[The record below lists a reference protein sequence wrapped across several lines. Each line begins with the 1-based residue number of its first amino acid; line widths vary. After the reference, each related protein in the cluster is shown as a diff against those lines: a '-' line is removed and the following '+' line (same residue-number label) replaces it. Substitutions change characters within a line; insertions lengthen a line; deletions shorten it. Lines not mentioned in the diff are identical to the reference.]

1 MKEGTKMKAKNNFFK
16 QLISIMTVLSL
27 LFMVLGIQGNN
38 EVKAATLATLPAPIN
53 QIFPDA
59 DLAEGIRAVLQKAS
73 VTDVVTQEELESITK
88 LVVAGEKV
96 ASIQGIEYLTNLEYL
111 NLNGNQITDIS
122 PLSNLVKLTNLYIG
136 TNKITDISALQNLT
150 NLRELYLN
158 EDNISDISP
167 LANLTKMYSLNLG
180 ANHNLSDLS
189 PLSNMT
195 GLNYLTVTESKVK
208 DVTPIANLTDLYSLS
223 LNYNQIEDIS
233 PLASL
238 TSLHYFTAYVNQITD
253 ITPVANMT
261 RLNSLKIGNNKITD
275 LSPLAN
281 LSQLTWLEIG
291 TNQISDI
298 NAVKDLTK
306 LKMLNVGSNQISDI
320 SVLNNLSQLNSLFL
334 NNNQLGNEDMEVIG
348 GLTNLTTLFLSQ
360 NHITDIRPL
369 ASLSKMDSADFANQV
384 IKKPARNFSKTLSVP
399 NNITS
404 IDGTLVTPKTISNNG
419 TYDAPNVNWSSPS
432 YLPEVRYTFK
442 QDVAVGSTTSSYT
455 GIIIQPLNEPVD
467 YNVTF
472 NIDGNTS
479 EVKTVTEEDLIPE
492 PANPTKQGY
501 TFDGWYDAET
511 GGTKWDFTTG
521 QMPANDLMLYAH
533 FSVNSYQVNFDID
546 GAVMNE
552 AVVYDT
558 LLNEPTAP
566 TKQGYTFDGWYDA
579 ETGGNKWDFKTMK
592 MPANDV
598 TLYAHF
604 TVSSYQVNFDID
616 GAVTNEAIVYDT
628 LLNEPATP
636 TKQGY
641 TFDGWYDAETGGNKW
656 DFKTMKI
663 PANDVTLYA
672 HFTIN
677 NYQANFDIDGS
688 VTNETITYDTLLNEP
703 TAPTKQGFLFDGWY
717 DAEVGG
723 TKWDFNTMKMPAND
737 ITLYAHFSKETPLIP
752 SPSDESDSKPTNGSI
767 TINEPSATSMPVQ
780 NNNITVTAG
789 ENTPELTTAKL
800 PKTGDNNPWQTLFAG
815 ILLSSSAFY
824 IWRKKA

>member
-1 MKEGTKMKAKNNFFK
+1 
-16 QLISIMTVLSL
+16 
-27 LFMVLGIQGNN
+27 
-38 EVKAATLATLPAPIN
+38 
-53 QIFPDA
+53 
-59 DLAEGIRAVLQKAS
+59 
-73 VTDVVTQEELESITK
+73 
-88 LVVAGEKV
+88 
-96 ASIQGIEYLTNLEYL
+96 
-111 NLNGNQITDIS
+111 
-122 PLSNLVKLTNLYIG
+122 
-136 TNKITDISALQNLT
+136 
-150 NLRELYLN
+150 
-158 EDNISDISP
+158 
-167 LANLTKMYSLNLG
+167 
-180 ANHNLSDLS
+180 
-189 PLSNMT
+189 
-195 GLNYLTVTESKVK
+195 
-208 DVTPIANLTDLYSLS
+208 
-223 LNYNQIEDIS
+223 
-233 PLASL
+233 
-238 TSLHYFTAYVNQITD
+238 

-492 PANPTKQGY
+492 PTNPTKQGY

-616 GAVTNEAIVYDT
+616 GAVTNEAIVYDA

-656 DFKTMKI
+656 DFKTMKM

-677 NYQANFDIDGS
+677 NYQANFDIDGA

-737 ITLYAHFSKETPLIP
+737 INLYAHFSKETPLIP

-767 TINEPSATSMPVQ
+767 TINEPSATSMPAQ

>member
-1 MKEGTKMKAKNNFFK
+1 
-16 QLISIMTVLSL
+16 
-27 LFMVLGIQGNN
+27 
-38 EVKAATLATLPAPIN
+38 
-53 QIFPDA
+53 
-59 DLAEGIRAVLQKAS
+59 
-73 VTDVVTQEELESITK
+73 
-88 LVVAGEKV
+88 
-96 ASIQGIEYLTNLEYL
+96 
-111 NLNGNQITDIS
+111 
-122 PLSNLVKLTNLYIG
+122 
-136 TNKITDISALQNLT
+136 
-150 NLRELYLN
+150 
-158 EDNISDISP
+158 
-167 LANLTKMYSLNLG
+167 
-180 ANHNLSDLS
+180 
-189 PLSNMT
+189 
-195 GLNYLTVTESKVK
+195 
-208 DVTPIANLTDLYSLS
+208 
-223 LNYNQIEDIS
+223 
-233 PLASL
+233 
-238 TSLHYFTAYVNQITD
+238 
-253 ITPVANMT
+253 
-261 RLNSLKIGNNKITD
+261 
-275 LSPLAN
+275 
-281 LSQLTWLEIG
+281 G

-558 LLNEPTAP
+558 LLNEPAAP

-656 DFKTMKI
+656 DFKTMKM

-767 TINEPSATSMPVQ
+767 TINEPSATSMPAQ

>member
-1 MKEGTKMKAKNNFFK
+1 
-16 QLISIMTVLSL
+16 
-27 LFMVLGIQGNN
+27 
-38 EVKAATLATLPAPIN
+38 
-53 QIFPDA
+53 
-59 DLAEGIRAVLQKAS
+59 
-73 VTDVVTQEELESITK
+73 
-88 LVVAGEKV
+88 
-96 ASIQGIEYLTNLEYL
+96 
-111 NLNGNQITDIS
+111 
-122 PLSNLVKLTNLYIG
+122 
-136 TNKITDISALQNLT
+136 
-150 NLRELYLN
+150 
-158 EDNISDISP
+158 
-167 LANLTKMYSLNLG
+167 
-180 ANHNLSDLS
+180 
-189 PLSNMT
+189 
-195 GLNYLTVTESKVK
+195 
-208 DVTPIANLTDLYSLS
+208 
-223 LNYNQIEDIS
+223 NQIEDIS

-656 DFKTMKI
+656 DFKTMKM

-737 ITLYAHFSKETPLIP
+737 INLYAHFSKETPLIP

-767 TINEPSATSMPVQ
+767 TINEPSATSMPAQ

>member
-1 MKEGTKMKAKNNFFK
+1 MKAKNNFFK

-38 EVKAATLATLPAPIN
+38 EVKAATLATPPAPIN

-492 PANPTKQGY
+492 PTNPTKQGY

-558 LLNEPTAP
+558 FLNEPTAP

-616 GAVTNEAIVYDT
+616 GAVTNEAIVYDA

-656 DFKTMKI
+656 DFKTMKM

-677 NYQANFDIDGS
+677 NYQANFDIDGA

-737 ITLYAHFSKETPLIP
+737 INLYAHFSKETPLIP

-767 TINEPSATSMPVQ
+767 TINEPSATSMPAQ

>member
-1 MKEGTKMKAKNNFFK
+1 
-16 QLISIMTVLSL
+16 
-27 LFMVLGIQGNN
+27 
-38 EVKAATLATLPAPIN
+38 
-53 QIFPDA
+53 
-59 DLAEGIRAVLQKAS
+59 
-73 VTDVVTQEELESITK
+73 
-88 LVVAGEKV
+88 
-96 ASIQGIEYLTNLEYL
+96 
-111 NLNGNQITDIS
+111 
-122 PLSNLVKLTNLYIG
+122 
-136 TNKITDISALQNLT
+136 
-150 NLRELYLN
+150 
-158 EDNISDISP
+158 
-167 LANLTKMYSLNLG
+167 
-180 ANHNLSDLS
+180 
-189 PLSNMT
+189 
-195 GLNYLTVTESKVK
+195 
-208 DVTPIANLTDLYSLS
+208 
-223 LNYNQIEDIS
+223 
-233 PLASL
+233 
-238 TSLHYFTAYVNQITD
+238 
-253 ITPVANMT
+253 
-261 RLNSLKIGNNKITD
+261 NSLKIGNNKITD

-384 IKKPARNFSKTLSVP
+384 IKKPARNFLKTLSVP

-455 GIIIQPLNEPVD
+455 GIIIQPLNEPLD

-656 DFKTMKI
+656 DFKTMKM

-677 NYQANFDIDGS
+677 NYQANFDIDGA

-767 TINEPSATSMPVQ
+767 TINEPSAISMPAQ
-780 NNNITVTAG
+780 NSNITVTAG

>member
-1 MKEGTKMKAKNNFFK
+1 
-16 QLISIMTVLSL
+16 
-27 LFMVLGIQGNN
+27 
-38 EVKAATLATLPAPIN
+38 
-53 QIFPDA
+53 
-59 DLAEGIRAVLQKAS
+59 
-73 VTDVVTQEELESITK
+73 
-88 LVVAGEKV
+88 
-96 ASIQGIEYLTNLEYL
+96 
-111 NLNGNQITDIS
+111 
-122 PLSNLVKLTNLYIG
+122 
-136 TNKITDISALQNLT
+136 
-150 NLRELYLN
+150 
-158 EDNISDISP
+158 
-167 LANLTKMYSLNLG
+167 
-180 ANHNLSDLS
+180 
-189 PLSNMT
+189 
-195 GLNYLTVTESKVK
+195 
-208 DVTPIANLTDLYSLS
+208 
-223 LNYNQIEDIS
+223 
-233 PLASL
+233 
-238 TSLHYFTAYVNQITD
+238 NQITD

>member
-1 MKEGTKMKAKNNFFK
+1 
-16 QLISIMTVLSL
+16 
-27 LFMVLGIQGNN
+27 
-38 EVKAATLATLPAPIN
+38 
-53 QIFPDA
+53 
-59 DLAEGIRAVLQKAS
+59 
-73 VTDVVTQEELESITK
+73 
-88 LVVAGEKV
+88 
-96 ASIQGIEYLTNLEYL
+96 
-111 NLNGNQITDIS
+111 
-122 PLSNLVKLTNLYIG
+122 
-136 TNKITDISALQNLT
+136 
-150 NLRELYLN
+150 
-158 EDNISDISP
+158 
-167 LANLTKMYSLNLG
+167 
-180 ANHNLSDLS
+180 
-189 PLSNMT
+189 
-195 GLNYLTVTESKVK
+195 
-208 DVTPIANLTDLYSLS
+208 
-223 LNYNQIEDIS
+223 
-233 PLASL
+233 
-238 TSLHYFTAYVNQITD
+238 
-253 ITPVANMT
+253 VANMT

-656 DFKTMKI
+656 DFKTMKM

-737 ITLYAHFSKETPLIP
+737 INLYAHFSKETPLIP

-767 TINEPSATSMPVQ
+767 TINEPSATSMPAQ

>member
-1 MKEGTKMKAKNNFFK
+1 
-16 QLISIMTVLSL
+16 
-27 LFMVLGIQGNN
+27 
-38 EVKAATLATLPAPIN
+38 
-53 QIFPDA
+53 
-59 DLAEGIRAVLQKAS
+59 
-73 VTDVVTQEELESITK
+73 
-88 LVVAGEKV
+88 
-96 ASIQGIEYLTNLEYL
+96 
-111 NLNGNQITDIS
+111 
-122 PLSNLVKLTNLYIG
+122 
-136 TNKITDISALQNLT
+136 
-150 NLRELYLN
+150 
-158 EDNISDISP
+158 
-167 LANLTKMYSLNLG
+167 
-180 ANHNLSDLS
+180 
-189 PLSNMT
+189 
-195 GLNYLTVTESKVK
+195 
-208 DVTPIANLTDLYSLS
+208 
-223 LNYNQIEDIS
+223 
-233 PLASL
+233 
-238 TSLHYFTAYVNQITD
+238 
-253 ITPVANMT
+253 
-261 RLNSLKIGNNKITD
+261 NNKITD

>member
-1 MKEGTKMKAKNNFFK
+1 MKAKNNFFK

-636 TKQGY
+636 AKQGY

>member
-1 MKEGTKMKAKNNFFK
+1 MKAKNNFFK

-38 EVKAATLATLPAPIN
+38 EVKAATLATPPAPIN

-384 IKKPARNFSKTLSVP
+384 IKKPARNFLKTLSVP

-455 GIIIQPLNEPVD
+455 GIIIQPLNEPLD

-616 GAVTNEAIVYDT
+616 GAVTNE
-628 LLNEPATP
+628 
-636 TKQGY
+636 
-641 TFDGWYDAETGGNKW
+641 
-656 DFKTMKI
+656 
-663 PANDVTLYA
+663 
-672 HFTIN
+672 
-677 NYQANFDIDGS
+677 
-688 VTNETITYDTLLNEP
+688 TITYDTLLNEP

-767 TINEPSATSMPVQ
+767 TINEPSAISMPAQ
-780 NNNITVTAG
+780 NSNITVTAG

>member
-1 MKEGTKMKAKNNFFK
+1 MKAKNNFFK

-579 ETGGNKWDFKTMK
+579 ETGGNKWDFKKMK

>member
-1 MKEGTKMKAKNNFFK
+1 
-16 QLISIMTVLSL
+16 
-27 LFMVLGIQGNN
+27 
-38 EVKAATLATLPAPIN
+38 
-53 QIFPDA
+53 
-59 DLAEGIRAVLQKAS
+59 
-73 VTDVVTQEELESITK
+73 
-88 LVVAGEKV
+88 
-96 ASIQGIEYLTNLEYL
+96 
-111 NLNGNQITDIS
+111 
-122 PLSNLVKLTNLYIG
+122 
-136 TNKITDISALQNLT
+136 
-150 NLRELYLN
+150 
-158 EDNISDISP
+158 
-167 LANLTKMYSLNLG
+167 
-180 ANHNLSDLS
+180 
-189 PLSNMT
+189 
-195 GLNYLTVTESKVK
+195 
-208 DVTPIANLTDLYSLS
+208 
-223 LNYNQIEDIS
+223 
-233 PLASL
+233 
-238 TSLHYFTAYVNQITD
+238 
-253 ITPVANMT
+253 
-261 RLNSLKIGNNKITD
+261 IGNNKITD

-384 IKKPARNFSKTLSVP
+384 IKKPARNFLKTLSVP

-455 GIIIQPLNEPVD
+455 GIIIQPLNEPLD

-656 DFKTMKI
+656 DFKTMKM

-677 NYQANFDIDGS
+677 NYQANFDIDGA

-767 TINEPSATSMPVQ
+767 TINEPSAISMPAQ
-780 NNNITVTAG
+780 NSNITVTAG

>member
-1 MKEGTKMKAKNNFFK
+1 
-16 QLISIMTVLSL
+16 
-27 LFMVLGIQGNN
+27 VLGIQGNN
-38 EVKAATLATLPAPIN
+38 EVKAATLATPPAPIN

-384 IKKPARNFSKTLSVP
+384 IKKPARNFLKTLSVP

-455 GIIIQPLNEPVD
+455 GIIIQPLNEPLD

-656 DFKTMKI
+656 DFKTMKM

-677 NYQANFDIDGS
+677 NYQANFDIDGA

-767 TINEPSATSMPVQ
+767 TINEPSAISMPAQ
-780 NNNITVTAG
+780 NSNITVTAG

>member
-1 MKEGTKMKAKNNFFK
+1 MKAKNNFFK

-442 QDVAVGSTTSSYT
+442 QDVVVGSTTSSYT

-467 YNVTF
+467 YKVTF

-656 DFKTMKI
+656 DFKTMKM

-677 NYQANFDIDGS
+677 NYRANFDIDGS

-767 TINEPSATSMPVQ
+767 TINEPSATSMPAQ
-780 NNNITVTAG
+780 NNNIIVTAG

>member
-1 MKEGTKMKAKNNFFK
+1 MKAKNNFFK

-38 EVKAATLATLPAPIN
+38 EVKAATLATPPAPIN

-592 MPANDV
+592 IPANDV

-604 TVSSYQVNFDID
+604 TISSYQANFDID

-656 DFKTMKI
+656 DFKTMKM

-767 TINEPSATSMPVQ
+767 TINEPSATSMPAQ
-780 NNNITVTAG
+780 NNNITVTAR

>member
-1 MKEGTKMKAKNNFFK
+1 MKAKNNFFK

-53 QIFPDA
+53 QIFPDT

>member
-1 MKEGTKMKAKNNFFK
+1 
-16 QLISIMTVLSL
+16 
-27 LFMVLGIQGNN
+27 
-38 EVKAATLATLPAPIN
+38 
-53 QIFPDA
+53 
-59 DLAEGIRAVLQKAS
+59 
-73 VTDVVTQEELESITK
+73 
-88 LVVAGEKV
+88 
-96 ASIQGIEYLTNLEYL
+96 
-111 NLNGNQITDIS
+111 
-122 PLSNLVKLTNLYIG
+122 
-136 TNKITDISALQNLT
+136 
-150 NLRELYLN
+150 
-158 EDNISDISP
+158 
-167 LANLTKMYSLNLG
+167 
-180 ANHNLSDLS
+180 LS

-442 QDVAVGSTTSSYT
+442 QDVVVGSTTSSYT

-656 DFKTMKI
+656 DFKTMKM

-737 ITLYAHFSKETPLIP
+737 INLYAHFSKETPLIP

-767 TINEPSATSMPVQ
+767 TINEPSATSMPAQ

>member
-1 MKEGTKMKAKNNFFK
+1 MKAKNNFFK

-38 EVKAATLATLPAPIN
+38 EVKAATLATPPAPIN

-384 IKKPARNFSKTLSVP
+384 IKKPARNFLKTLSVP

-442 QDVAVGSTTSSYT
+442 QDVAVGSTTSSYN
-455 GIIIQPLNEPVD
+455 GIIIQPLNEPLD

-656 DFKTMKI
+656 DFKTMKM

-677 NYQANFDIDGS
+677 NYQANFDIDGE

-767 TINEPSATSMPVQ
+767 TINEPSAISMPAQ
-780 NNNITVTAG
+780 NSNITVTAG

>member
-1 MKEGTKMKAKNNFFK
+1 MKAKNNFFK

-38 EVKAATLATLPAPIN
+38 EVKAATLATPPAPIN

-275 LSPLAN
+275 FSPLAN

-384 IKKPARNFSKTLSVP
+384 IKKPARNFLKTLSVP

-455 GIIIQPLNEPVD
+455 GIIIQPLNEPLD

-656 DFKTMKI
+656 DFKTMKM

-677 NYQANFDIDGS
+677 NYQANFDIDGA

-767 TINEPSATSMPVQ
+767 TINEPSAISMPAQ
-780 NNNITVTAG
+780 NSNITVTAG

>member
-1 MKEGTKMKAKNNFFK
+1 MKAKNNFFK

-38 EVKAATLATLPAPIN
+38 EVKAATLATPPAPIN

-384 IKKPARNFSKTLSVP
+384 IKKPARNFLKTLSVP

-455 GIIIQPLNEPVD
+455 GIIIQPLNEPLD

-656 DFKTMKI
+656 DFKTMKM

-677 NYQANFDIDGS
+677 NYQANFDIDGA
-688 VTNETITYDTLLNEP
+688 VTNETITYDTILNEP

-767 TINEPSATSMPVQ
+767 TINEPSAISMPAQ
-780 NNNITVTAG
+780 NSNITVTAG

>member
-1 MKEGTKMKAKNNFFK
+1 
-16 QLISIMTVLSL
+16 
-27 LFMVLGIQGNN
+27 
-38 EVKAATLATLPAPIN
+38 
-53 QIFPDA
+53 
-59 DLAEGIRAVLQKAS
+59 
-73 VTDVVTQEELESITK
+73 
-88 LVVAGEKV
+88 
-96 ASIQGIEYLTNLEYL
+96 
-111 NLNGNQITDIS
+111 
-122 PLSNLVKLTNLYIG
+122 
-136 TNKITDISALQNLT
+136 
-150 NLRELYLN
+150 
-158 EDNISDISP
+158 
-167 LANLTKMYSLNLG
+167 
-180 ANHNLSDLS
+180 
-189 PLSNMT
+189 
-195 GLNYLTVTESKVK
+195 
-208 DVTPIANLTDLYSLS
+208 
-223 LNYNQIEDIS
+223 
-233 PLASL
+233 
-238 TSLHYFTAYVNQITD
+238 
-253 ITPVANMT
+253 
-261 RLNSLKIGNNKITD
+261 
-275 LSPLAN
+275 
-281 LSQLTWLEIG
+281 TWLEIG

-455 GIIIQPLNEPVD
+455 GIIIQPLNEPLD

>member
-1 MKEGTKMKAKNNFFK
+1 NNFFK

-38 EVKAATLATLPAPIN
+38 EVKAATLATPPAPIN

-492 PANPTKQGY
+492 PTNPTKQGY

-616 GAVTNEAIVYDT
+616 GAVTNEAIVYDA

-656 DFKTMKI
+656 DFKTMKM

-677 NYQANFDIDGS
+677 NYQANFDIDGA

-737 ITLYAHFSKETPLIP
+737 INLYAHFSKETPLIP

-767 TINEPSATSMPVQ
+767 TINEPSATSMPAQ

>member
-1 MKEGTKMKAKNNFFK
+1 
-16 QLISIMTVLSL
+16 
-27 LFMVLGIQGNN
+27 
-38 EVKAATLATLPAPIN
+38 
-53 QIFPDA
+53 
-59 DLAEGIRAVLQKAS
+59 
-73 VTDVVTQEELESITK
+73 
-88 LVVAGEKV
+88 
-96 ASIQGIEYLTNLEYL
+96 
-111 NLNGNQITDIS
+111 
-122 PLSNLVKLTNLYIG
+122 
-136 TNKITDISALQNLT
+136 
-150 NLRELYLN
+150 
-158 EDNISDISP
+158 
-167 LANLTKMYSLNLG
+167 
-180 ANHNLSDLS
+180 
-189 PLSNMT
+189 
-195 GLNYLTVTESKVK
+195 
-208 DVTPIANLTDLYSLS
+208 
-223 LNYNQIEDIS
+223 
-233 PLASL
+233 
-238 TSLHYFTAYVNQITD
+238 
-253 ITPVANMT
+253 
-261 RLNSLKIGNNKITD
+261 KITD

>member
-1 MKEGTKMKAKNNFFK
+1 
-16 QLISIMTVLSL
+16 
-27 LFMVLGIQGNN
+27 
-38 EVKAATLATLPAPIN
+38 
-53 QIFPDA
+53 
-59 DLAEGIRAVLQKAS
+59 
-73 VTDVVTQEELESITK
+73 
-88 LVVAGEKV
+88 
-96 ASIQGIEYLTNLEYL
+96 
-111 NLNGNQITDIS
+111 
-122 PLSNLVKLTNLYIG
+122 
-136 TNKITDISALQNLT
+136 
-150 NLRELYLN
+150 
-158 EDNISDISP
+158 ISDISP

-656 DFKTMKI
+656 DFKTMKM

-737 ITLYAHFSKETPLIP
+737 INLYAHFSKETPLIP

-767 TINEPSATSMPVQ
+767 TINEPSATSMPAQ

>member
-1 MKEGTKMKAKNNFFK
+1 
-16 QLISIMTVLSL
+16 
-27 LFMVLGIQGNN
+27 
-38 EVKAATLATLPAPIN
+38 
-53 QIFPDA
+53 
-59 DLAEGIRAVLQKAS
+59 
-73 VTDVVTQEELESITK
+73 
-88 LVVAGEKV
+88 
-96 ASIQGIEYLTNLEYL
+96 
-111 NLNGNQITDIS
+111 
-122 PLSNLVKLTNLYIG
+122 
-136 TNKITDISALQNLT
+136 
-150 NLRELYLN
+150 
-158 EDNISDISP
+158 
-167 LANLTKMYSLNLG
+167 
-180 ANHNLSDLS
+180 
-189 PLSNMT
+189 
-195 GLNYLTVTESKVK
+195 
-208 DVTPIANLTDLYSLS
+208 
-223 LNYNQIEDIS
+223 
-233 PLASL
+233 
-238 TSLHYFTAYVNQITD
+238 
-253 ITPVANMT
+253 
-261 RLNSLKIGNNKITD
+261 LKIGNNKITD

>member
-1 MKEGTKMKAKNNFFK
+1 
-16 QLISIMTVLSL
+16 
-27 LFMVLGIQGNN
+27 
-38 EVKAATLATLPAPIN
+38 
-53 QIFPDA
+53 
-59 DLAEGIRAVLQKAS
+59 
-73 VTDVVTQEELESITK
+73 
-88 LVVAGEKV
+88 
-96 ASIQGIEYLTNLEYL
+96 
-111 NLNGNQITDIS
+111 
-122 PLSNLVKLTNLYIG
+122 
-136 TNKITDISALQNLT
+136 
-150 NLRELYLN
+150 
-158 EDNISDISP
+158 
-167 LANLTKMYSLNLG
+167 
-180 ANHNLSDLS
+180 
-189 PLSNMT
+189 
-195 GLNYLTVTESKVK
+195 
-208 DVTPIANLTDLYSLS
+208 
-223 LNYNQIEDIS
+223 
-233 PLASL
+233 
-238 TSLHYFTAYVNQITD
+238 
-253 ITPVANMT
+253 
-261 RLNSLKIGNNKITD
+261 SLKIGNNKITD

-455 GIIIQPLNEPVD
+455 GIIIQPLNEPLD

-656 DFKTMKI
+656 DFKTMKM

-737 ITLYAHFSKETPLIP
+737 INLYAHFSKETPLIP

-767 TINEPSATSMPVQ
+767 TINEPSATSMPAQ

>member
-1 MKEGTKMKAKNNFFK
+1 MKAKNNFFK

>member
-1 MKEGTKMKAKNNFFK
+1 MKAKNNFFK

-27 LFMVLGIQGNN
+27 LFMVLDIQGNN

>member
-1 MKEGTKMKAKNNFFK
+1 
-16 QLISIMTVLSL
+16 
-27 LFMVLGIQGNN
+27 
-38 EVKAATLATLPAPIN
+38 
-53 QIFPDA
+53 
-59 DLAEGIRAVLQKAS
+59 
-73 VTDVVTQEELESITK
+73 
-88 LVVAGEKV
+88 
-96 ASIQGIEYLTNLEYL
+96 
-111 NLNGNQITDIS
+111 
-122 PLSNLVKLTNLYIG
+122 
-136 TNKITDISALQNLT
+136 
-150 NLRELYLN
+150 
-158 EDNISDISP
+158 
-167 LANLTKMYSLNLG
+167 
-180 ANHNLSDLS
+180 
-189 PLSNMT
+189 
-195 GLNYLTVTESKVK
+195 LNYLTVTESKVK

>member
-1 MKEGTKMKAKNNFFK
+1 MKAKNNFFK

-38 EVKAATLATLPAPIN
+38 EVKAATLATPPAPIN

-334 NNNQLGNEDMEVIG
+334 NNNQLGNEDMEVIS

-455 GIIIQPLNEPVD
+455 GIIIQPLNEPLD

-656 DFKTMKI
+656 DFKTMKM

-737 ITLYAHFSKETPLIP
+737 INLYAHFSKETPLIP

-767 TINEPSATSMPVQ
+767 TINEPSATSMPAQ

>member
-1 MKEGTKMKAKNNFFK
+1 MKAKNNFFK

-38 EVKAATLATLPAPIN
+38 EVKAATLATPPAPIN

-492 PANPTKQGY
+492 PTNPTKQGY

-566 TKQGYTFDGWYDA
+566 TKQGYTFDGWYDE

-616 GAVTNEAIVYDT
+616 GAVTNEAIVYDA

-656 DFKTMKI
+656 DFKTMKM

-677 NYQANFDIDGS
+677 NYQANFDIDGA

-737 ITLYAHFSKETPLIP
+737 INLYAHFSKETPLIP

-767 TINEPSATSMPVQ
+767 TINEPSATSMPAQ

>member
-1 MKEGTKMKAKNNFFK
+1 MKAKNNFFK

-442 QDVAVGSTTSSYT
+442 QDVVVGSTTSSYT

-604 TVSSYQVNFDID
+604 TVSSYQVNFGID

-656 DFKTMKI
+656 DFKTMKM

-737 ITLYAHFSKETPLIP
+737 INLYAHFSKETPLIP

-767 TINEPSATSMPVQ
+767 TINEPSATSMPAQ

>member
-1 MKEGTKMKAKNNFFK
+1 
-16 QLISIMTVLSL
+16 
-27 LFMVLGIQGNN
+27 
-38 EVKAATLATLPAPIN
+38 
-53 QIFPDA
+53 
-59 DLAEGIRAVLQKAS
+59 
-73 VTDVVTQEELESITK
+73 
-88 LVVAGEKV
+88 
-96 ASIQGIEYLTNLEYL
+96 
-111 NLNGNQITDIS
+111 
-122 PLSNLVKLTNLYIG
+122 
-136 TNKITDISALQNLT
+136 
-150 NLRELYLN
+150 
-158 EDNISDISP
+158 ISP

-442 QDVAVGSTTSSYT
+442 QDVVVGSTTSSYT

-656 DFKTMKI
+656 DFKTMKM

-767 TINEPSATSMPVQ
+767 TINEPSATSMPAQ
-780 NNNITVTAG
+780 NNNIIVTAG

>member
-1 MKEGTKMKAKNNFFK
+1 MKAKNNFFK

-38 EVKAATLATLPAPIN
+38 EVKAATLATPPAPIN

-492 PANPTKQGY
+492 PTNPTKQGY

-604 TVSSYQVNFDID
+604 TVSSYQVYFDID
-616 GAVTNEAIVYDT
+616 GAVTNEAIVYDA

-656 DFKTMKI
+656 DFKTMKM

-677 NYQANFDIDGS
+677 NYQANFDIDGA

-737 ITLYAHFSKETPLIP
+737 INLYAHFSKETPLIP

-767 TINEPSATSMPVQ
+767 TINEPSATSMPAQ

>member
-1 MKEGTKMKAKNNFFK
+1 
-16 QLISIMTVLSL
+16 
-27 LFMVLGIQGNN
+27 
-38 EVKAATLATLPAPIN
+38 
-53 QIFPDA
+53 
-59 DLAEGIRAVLQKAS
+59 
-73 VTDVVTQEELESITK
+73 
-88 LVVAGEKV
+88 
-96 ASIQGIEYLTNLEYL
+96 
-111 NLNGNQITDIS
+111 
-122 PLSNLVKLTNLYIG
+122 
-136 TNKITDISALQNLT
+136 
-150 NLRELYLN
+150 
-158 EDNISDISP
+158 
-167 LANLTKMYSLNLG
+167 
-180 ANHNLSDLS
+180 
-189 PLSNMT
+189 
-195 GLNYLTVTESKVK
+195 
-208 DVTPIANLTDLYSLS
+208 
-223 LNYNQIEDIS
+223 NQIEDIS

-492 PANPTKQGY
+492 PTNPTKQGY

-616 GAVTNEAIVYDT
+616 GAVTNEAIVYDA

-656 DFKTMKI
+656 DFKTMKM

-677 NYQANFDIDGS
+677 NYQANFDIDGA

-737 ITLYAHFSKETPLIP
+737 INLYAHFSKETPLIP

-767 TINEPSATSMPVQ
+767 TINEPSATSMPAQ

>member
-1 MKEGTKMKAKNNFFK
+1 
-16 QLISIMTVLSL
+16 
-27 LFMVLGIQGNN
+27 
-38 EVKAATLATLPAPIN
+38 
-53 QIFPDA
+53 
-59 DLAEGIRAVLQKAS
+59 
-73 VTDVVTQEELESITK
+73 
-88 LVVAGEKV
+88 
-96 ASIQGIEYLTNLEYL
+96 
-111 NLNGNQITDIS
+111 
-122 PLSNLVKLTNLYIG
+122 
-136 TNKITDISALQNLT
+136 
-150 NLRELYLN
+150 
-158 EDNISDISP
+158 
-167 LANLTKMYSLNLG
+167 
-180 ANHNLSDLS
+180 
-189 PLSNMT
+189 
-195 GLNYLTVTESKVK
+195 
-208 DVTPIANLTDLYSLS
+208 
-223 LNYNQIEDIS
+223 
-233 PLASL
+233 
-238 TSLHYFTAYVNQITD
+238 
-253 ITPVANMT
+253 ANMT

-492 PANPTKQGY
+492 PTNPTKQGY

-616 GAVTNEAIVYDT
+616 GAVTNEAIVYDA

-656 DFKTMKI
+656 DFKTMKM

-677 NYQANFDIDGS
+677 NYQANFDIDGA

-737 ITLYAHFSKETPLIP
+737 INLYAHFSKETPLIP

-767 TINEPSATSMPVQ
+767 TINEPSATSMPAQ

>member
-1 MKEGTKMKAKNNFFK
+1 MKAKNNFFK

-38 EVKAATLATLPAPIN
+38 EVKAATLATPPAPIN

-348 GLTNLTTLFLSQ
+348 GLTNLTTLTTLFLSQ

-656 DFKTMKI
+656 DFKTMKM

-677 NYQANFDIDGS
+677 NYQANFDMDGS

-767 TINEPSATSMPVQ
+767 TINEPSATSMPAQ

>member
-1 MKEGTKMKAKNNFFK
+1 MKAKNNFFK

-38 EVKAATLATLPAPIN
+38 EVKAATLATPPAPIN

-384 IKKPARNFSKTLSVP
+384 IKKPARNFLKTLSVP

-455 GIIIQPLNEPVD
+455 GIIIQPLNEPLD

-656 DFKTMKI
+656 DFKTMKM

-677 NYQANFDIDGS
+677 NYQANFDIDGA

-752 SPSDESDSKPTNGSI
+752 SPSDESDSRPTNGSI
-767 TINEPSATSMPVQ
+767 TINEPSAISMPAQ
-780 NNNITVTAG
+780 NSNITVTAG

>member
-1 MKEGTKMKAKNNFFK
+1 MKAKNNFFK

-442 QDVAVGSTTSSYT
+442 QDVVGSTTSSYT

-492 PANPTKQGY
+492 PAN
-501 TFDGWYDAET
+501 
-511 GGTKWDFTTG
+511 
-521 QMPANDLMLYAH
+521 
-533 FSVNSYQVNFDID
+533 
-546 GAVMNE
+546 
-552 AVVYDT
+552 
-558 LLNEPTAP
+558 P

-656 DFKTMKI
+656 DFKTMKM

-737 ITLYAHFSKETPLIP
+737 INLYAHFSKETPLIP

-767 TINEPSATSMPVQ
+767 TINEPSATSMPAQ

>member
-1 MKEGTKMKAKNNFFK
+1 
-16 QLISIMTVLSL
+16 
-27 LFMVLGIQGNN
+27 
-38 EVKAATLATLPAPIN
+38 
-53 QIFPDA
+53 
-59 DLAEGIRAVLQKAS
+59 
-73 VTDVVTQEELESITK
+73 
-88 LVVAGEKV
+88 
-96 ASIQGIEYLTNLEYL
+96 
-111 NLNGNQITDIS
+111 
-122 PLSNLVKLTNLYIG
+122 
-136 TNKITDISALQNLT
+136 
-150 NLRELYLN
+150 
-158 EDNISDISP
+158 
-167 LANLTKMYSLNLG
+167 
-180 ANHNLSDLS
+180 
-189 PLSNMT
+189 
-195 GLNYLTVTESKVK
+195 
-208 DVTPIANLTDLYSLS
+208 
-223 LNYNQIEDIS
+223 
-233 PLASL
+233 
-238 TSLHYFTAYVNQITD
+238 HYFTAYVNQITD

-442 QDVAVGSTTSSYT
+442 QDVVVGSTTSSYT

-656 DFKTMKI
+656 DFKTMKM

-737 ITLYAHFSKETPLIP
+737 INLYAHFSKETPLIP

-767 TINEPSATSMPVQ
+767 TINEPSATSMPAQ